1 MFGRKCSVIGAV
13 HVPPLP
19 GSPNYSGSIELI
31 LEQALSDA
39 LTYKDEGVDSIILEN
54 MHDVPYLK
62 GRVEP
67 ETTAAMSVV
76 ANAIKY
82 ETMLPIGVQ
91 LLAGANIEALGV
103 ALACGADFIRV
114 EGFVFAHVGDEGIH
128 ESCAAELV
136 RRRKYLQAERIKI
149 FADIK
154 KKHSSHAIT
163 GDVSVADTA
172 KAAEFFKADAVVVSG
187 SFTGEPPELPEVKA
201 VRQSVQIPV
210 IVGSGI
216 APDNIKKFI
225 QHADAVIVGTA
236 LKLDGRWQNAVD
248 PERVARL
255 VAASSI

>member
-1 MFGRKCSVIGAV
+1 M
-13 HVPPLP
+13 PPLP
-19 GSPNYSGSIELI
+19 GSSSYSGSMELV

-39 LTYKDEGVDSIILEN
+39 LTYKDEGVDAIILEN

-67 ETTAAMSVV
+67 ETTAAMSVI

-103 ALACGADFIRV
+103 AIASGLDFIRV

-128 ESCAAELV
+128 QSCAAELV
-136 RRRKYLQAERIKI
+136 RRRSFLKSQRIKI

-163 GDVSVADTA
+163 SDVSITDTA

-187 SFTGEPPELPEVKA
+187 SFTGEPPDLSEVRA
-201 VRQSVQIPV
+201 VKQTVHSPV
-210 IVGSGI
+210 VIGSGI
-216 APDNIKKFI
+216 TPDNIKKFT
-225 QHADAVIVGTA
+225 QYADAMIVGTA
-236 LKLDGRWQNAVD
+236 LKLDSHWQNAVD
-248 PERVARL
+248 PERVAKL
-255 VAASSI
+255 IAASSI